1 MKTQTIRDRLWLWGM
16 KVNVL
21 QEHDSY
27 STLNF
32 GTSTMTVEQAVKKTG
47 ITNVIMA
54 GHLEIDQSSLAAMPS
69 AKRIIC
75 KQSIHRHEGG
85 KTVMDEEKCH
95 EGLLAAKRLAAIDTR
110 IEAYHIDDFSTGS
123 LDAGANPEHLARLQF
138 LNAVNAPQLPL
149 GGTMYTMSL
158 ERPELP
164 PVLPFFAF
172 YLVPLWHAE
181 QIDTVPAA
189 LDRLAGLSGNKP
201 MMLCLYCYDFG
212 LSKQIPRQLMQRH
225 LDLAEKLILDR
236 KVIGMCLCGTCM
248 MDLDWESNHCFYDW
262 LEKKGNRE
270 IAK

>member
-1 MKTQTIRDRLWLWGM
+1 MKAQTLRDRLWLWGM

-21 QEHDSY
+21 QEHDDY

-32 GTSTMTVEQAVKKTG
+32 GTSTLTVEGAIKKTG

-54 GHLEIDQSSLAAMPS
+54 GHLDIDTTSLAAMPS

-75 KQSIHRHEGG
+75 KTSIHRHEGG
-85 KTVMDEEKCH
+85 KTVMNEERCRA
-95 EGLLAAKRLAAIDTR
+95 LLLDAKRLAAADTR
-110 IEAYHIDDFSTGS
+110 IEAFHIDDFSTGS
-123 LDAGANPEHLARLQF
+123 LDAGAAPEHLARLQF
-138 LNAVNAPQLPL
+138 LNAVAAPQLPL

-189 LDRLAGLSGNKP
+189 LDRLAALSGNKP

-212 LSKQIPRQLMQRH
+212 ISKPIPRPLMQRH

-236 KVIGMCLCGTCM
+236 KVTGMCLCGTCM
-248 MDLDWESNHCFYDW
+248 MDLEWESNHCFYEW
-262 LEKKGNRE
+262 LDKKGNRE
-270 IAK
+270 VAE

>member
-16 KVNVL
+16 KVNIL
-21 QEHDSY
+21 QELDNY
-27 STLNF
+27 SRLNF
-32 GTSTMTVEQAVKKTG
+32 GASTLTVEAAIKKTG

-54 GHLEIDQSSLAAMPS
+54 GHLPIDESSLAAIPS

-75 KQSIHRHEGG
+75 KTSIHGHRDD
-85 KTVMDEEKCH
+85 KPVMDEENCRAK
-95 EGLLAAKRLAAIDTR
+95 LLDAKRLAAADTR
-110 IEAYHIDDFSTGS
+110 IEAFHIDDFSTGS
-123 LDAGANPEHLARLQF
+123 IDAGTGPEPLARLQF

-164 PVLPFFAF
+164 ALLPYFAY

-189 LDRLAGLSGNKP
+189 LGRLAGLSGGKP

-212 LSKQIPRQLMQRH
+212 IGTQIPRPLMQRH
-225 LDLAEKLILDR
+225 LDLAEKLLLDQ
-236 KVIGMCLCGTCM
+236 KVTGMCLCGTCM

-270 IAK
+270 IAE